1 MPTYPPGYGPPP
13 GQALAPGYALAPGPT
28 GAPGYAVGSAPSF
41 STGPPARLDPV
52 LQLPLAPW
60 WKRLI
65 AILLDAAI
73 IGTVFL
79 IFFAILGALSTTS
92 TDSTTN
98 TNSGGNVAVG
108 VIALIVLASIPNML
122 YAGIMNGSRRG
133 QTLGK
138 MAMGIAV
145 RDARTGDKIGTWRG
159 IGRNAITIVFDVLLV
174 IPSLLDSLAPLWDG
188 RRQAWHDRVAHSVV
202 VDVRP

>member
-1 MPTYPPGYGPPP
+1 M
-13 GQALAPGYALAPGPT
+13 APGYALAPGPF
-28 GAPGYAVGSAPSF
+28 GAPGYGVGPAPTF
-41 STGPPARLDPV
+41 NAGPAEVLDPV

-79 IFFAILGALSTTS
+79 LFFAIIGALSSHS
-92 TDSTTN
+92 TDSTTSS
-98 TNSGGNVAVG
+98 TSSANVAAG
-108 VIALIVLASIPNML
+108 VVALIVLAALPNLL

-145 RDARTGDKIGTWRG
+145 RDARTGGKIGTWRG
-159 IGRNAITIVFDVLLV
+159 IGRYAITIVFDVLFV
-174 IPSLLDSLAPLWDG
+174 IPYLLDSLAPLWDG
-188 RRQAWHDRVAHSVV
+188 RRQAWHDRVVHSVV